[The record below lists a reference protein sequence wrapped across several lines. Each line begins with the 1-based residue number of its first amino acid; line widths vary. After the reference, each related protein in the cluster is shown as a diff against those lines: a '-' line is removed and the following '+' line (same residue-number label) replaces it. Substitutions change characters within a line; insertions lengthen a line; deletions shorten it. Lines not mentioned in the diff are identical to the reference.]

1 VRDHQA
7 PREPTLLVVSFRLR
21 GVRREWEH
29 ATFRVESVCNTLLFA
44 GFPGFV
50 SKRWLD
56 HDQNGVYRGIYQ
68 WDGEARAAA
77 YVGALWW
84 PLALVSANGSIHATI
99 VPGVRT
105 DEALVSPALLG
116 SVPGA
121 GEWWR
126 PV

>member
-1 VRDHQA
+1 
-7 PREPTLLVVSFRLR
+7 
-21 GVRREWEH
+21 
-29 ATFRVESVCNTLLFA
+29 
-44 GFPGFV
+44 
-50 SKRWLD
+50 
-56 HDQNGVYRGIYQ
+56 
-68 WDGEARAAA
+68 
-77 YVGALWW
+77 
-84 PLALVSANGSIHATI
+84 VSANGSIHATI